1 MLTGDGCGGKGSN
14 LHTRGLSGEF
24 WHDQSKSEPKLKNP
38 GENGSSGLMRQSEE
52 TPESINGV
60 STAIPVVISGN
71 ELSESEIG
79 GPVSSE
85 DGGISAVVVYD
96 DIDLM
101 GLRLML
107 AIIPCSPCAISH
119 FHGVKRGIRG
129 ASGGGG
135 LHASG

>member
-1 MLTGDGCGGKGSN
+1 MSILKGVGGKGSN

-24 WHDQSKSEPKLKNP
+24 WHDQSKLEPRLKTP
-38 GENGSSGLMRQSEE
+38 GEYGSSGLTRQSEE
-52 TPESINGV
+52 ASESINGF

-85 DGGISAVVVYD
+85 DGGISATVVVYD
-96 DIDLM
+96 DIDLT

-107 AIIPCSPCAISH
+107 AIIPRSSSP
-119 FHGVKRGIRG
+119 FHGANRGIEG
-129 ASGGGG
+129 ASRGGG